1 MRRGRR
7 KKREINR
14 RRRRRKKEKEETR
27 KVYKMRWRGEAV
39 DRQCGERESRPERRR
54 ERQKEIEREKRER
67 EREVFRVF
75 NIGPEATAKDGDL
88 TKRRTWRAEE
98 GEKCRRRKMP

>member
-7 KKREINR
+7 KRREINR

-27 KVYKMRWRGEAV
+27 KAYKLRWRGEAV
-39 DRQCGERESRPERRR
+39 DRQCGERENPDRREG

-67 EREVFRVF
+67 ERERSVPCLQHRPR
-75 NIGPEATAKDGDL
+75 GDG
-88 TKRRTWRAEE
+88 E
-98 GEKCRRRKMP
+98 GR

>member
-1 MRRGRR
+1 
-7 KKREINR
+7 
-14 RRRRRKKEKEETR
+14 
-27 KVYKMRWRGEAV
+27 MRWRGEAV

-54 ERQKEIEREKRER
+54 ERQKERRGR

-75 NIGPEATAKDGDL
+75 NIGPEATAEDGDL